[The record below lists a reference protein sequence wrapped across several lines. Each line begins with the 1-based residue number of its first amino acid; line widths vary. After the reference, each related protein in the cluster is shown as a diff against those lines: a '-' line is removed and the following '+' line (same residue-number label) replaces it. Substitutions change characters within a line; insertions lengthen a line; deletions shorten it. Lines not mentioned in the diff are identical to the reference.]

1 MFVIPNYS
9 ISWTLPETWV
19 NKSEGAHVRNNF
31 GFDAVRVNVVVCF
44 LLSKRIEIFINFT
57 TIFKSDTCDIL
68 FVHIAEASAVH
79 SRTKWSL
86 MERRGCFSVLQKCS
100 RTQKKS
106 RAPSD
111 YRSSRRRSPSNLGAL
126 SDGRTKE
133 QEGEIRT
140 CESSSFIIN
149 VPSFHFPHG
158 YSSVLLGSRSE
169 IKKHGKRSRAKNTIE
184 KLQTAAQRIGR
195 GPSEAFRAT
204 HLDHSIFYH
213 IKSISYH
220 AQNSTATFAPSR
232 HVNQAFNAPNVK
244 KQNPS
249 TTEKLHESFT
259 ARRDLS
265 VRAFRTQWTRSLFEP
280 ILRR

>member
-1 MFVIPNYS
+1 M
-9 ISWTLPETWV
+9 
-19 NKSEGAHVRNNF
+19 RNNF

-57 TIFKSDTCDIL
+57 TNFKSDTCDIL

-79 SRTKWSL
+79 SRTKLSL
-86 MERRGCFSVLQKCS
+86 MERRGCFSVLQNCS

-169 IKKHGKRSRAKNTIE
+169 IKKNTENVVERKTPSKNFRLRPNESDVARAKLSGQRTSTTGYSITFSPFRTMRRIQ
-184 KLQTAAQRIGR
+184 LQRSHHHVMSIKHSMRRMSKNKTRALQRTFMNL
-195 GPSEAFRAT
+195 SQ
-204 HLDHSIFYH
+204 LDAICLFVHSIM
-213 IKSISYH
+213 
-220 AQNSTATFAPSR
+220 
-232 HVNQAFNAPNVK
+232 
-244 KQNPS
+244 
-249 TTEKLHESFT
+249 
-259 ARRDLS
+259 
-265 VRAFRTQWTRSLFEP
+265 
-280 ILRR
+280 